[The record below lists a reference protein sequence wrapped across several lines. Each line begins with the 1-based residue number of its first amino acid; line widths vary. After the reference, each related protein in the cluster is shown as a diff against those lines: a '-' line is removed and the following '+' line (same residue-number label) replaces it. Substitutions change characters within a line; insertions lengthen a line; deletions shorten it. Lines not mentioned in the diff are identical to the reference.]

1 MVTRHPVHVFHSTPP
16 LVHAFLARIRDPS
29 RFAAAKCPFCAAMSF
44 LSRTNSTSRL
54 FLGRVYEPGIIS
66 CRRNHRDDSRL
77 LRRRERRPALRRC
90 HTPKPSRGLFLL
102 LRGLLR
108 QFGCSCSLLG
118 VARGRRRVE
127 GSLTVDDAAGGG
139 EGRSEQPS
147 GQLDA
152 AMHRHK
158 YRSNSWGDDQGAA
171 RGRHESGEEVE
182 EARTGEEAE

>member
-1 MVTRHPVHVFHSTPP
+1 MNQ
-16 LVHAFLARIRDPS
+16 A
-29 RFAAAKCPFCAAMSF
+29 
-44 LSRTNSTSRL
+44 
-54 FLGRVYEPGIIS
+54 Y
-66 CRRNHRDDSRL
+66 RDDRRL

-127 GSLTVDDAAGGG
+127 GSLSVDGAAAGGG

-147 GQLDA
+147 AGQLDA

-158 YRSNSWGDDQGAA
+158 YRSNSWGDDIRGLGGRRLVVGCA
-171 RGRHESGEEVE
+171 RAGCS
-182 EARTGEEAE
+182 